1 MSEKRSIH
9 RSSVEVFGVQPF
21 GEGCVRITIEDDR
34 GEEFAHVDAN
44 AEHCDALTAAMHTAL
59 GRPVPRETGWRD
71 LKCGARVRFE
81 DGEPVEVAMPVGCAF
96 LDEKILM
103 RVSIETGKALQM
115 INGTVH
121 RRPGDTRLRA
131 MVCDADADARAQR

>member
-1 MSEKRSIH
+1 MSEKKTIH

-21 GEGCVRITIEDDR
+21 GDGCVRITIEDDR

-71 LKCGARVRFE
+71 LACNARVRFE
-81 DGEPVEVAMPVGCAF
+81 DGEPVEVEVANTV
-96 LDEKILM
+96 I
-103 RVSIETGKALQM
+103 VSTDAIETIAFAIGIRLRSLMVYK
-115 INGTVH
+115 
-121 RRPGDTRLRA
+121 RPDAPGMRA
-131 MVCDADADARAQR
+131 MVCRK